1 MYDFRFNTNNMLVY
15 HTEKE
20 TPEFPFYGKIYTTG
34 EVLLR
39 GGNNTLTVDGTLRT
53 DPQTKLH
60 T

>member
-1 MYDFRFNTNNMLVY
+1 MISGSTQTICWYITR
-15 HTEKE
+15 KRK

>member
-1 MYDFRFNTNNMLVY
+1 MISGSTQTICWYITRKRKHLNSLSMV
-15 HTEKE
+15 
-20 TPEFPFYGKIYTTG
+20 KIYTTG